1 MLFER
6 WLYTVPLRLRSLFRR
21 NRVESELDEELRFHV
36 ERLTEEHVI
45 RGLSR
50 DDARLAALRA
60 MDGLEQ
66 RKEECRD
73 ARRVRVLEDLMSDV
87 RYGGRA
93 LLRNRGF
100 AAAAIGTLALGIGA
114 TIAVFT
120 VVDGVLLRPMPF
132 AQPDRLFLVTHTEPG
147 PFMAGPGLSDRTYL
161 AFKSADR
168 TFEHLAA
175 FSSRTAS
182 MRGPGDPAIVQI
194 AAVTTEFFAALRV
207 APATGHAFDDGSEQ
221 SVLLSD
227 ALWRS
232 RFAADPAI
240 VDKVIALDGVRRA
253 VVGVMPAGFDFPNHA
268 QAWIPQTIRTDPHM
282 SLVVPVLGRLRPGV
296 TVAQARA
303 EFEAFTRH
311 LDEPAG
317 GKWVS
322 GILPL
327 KELLVADTR
336 RPLGIFAASVVLVL
350 LITCANVASL
360 LLARASGRQREM
372 AVRAALG
379 ASRRRLIRQLLT
391 ESALVSLAGGAC
403 AIVLARWG
411 VPALLALAPEGKIPR
426 IETIAID
433 GRVLIFAIGV
443 SLVTGLIF
451 GVAPALRM
459 TRRGFHGSLA
469 PSSRTFFAG
478 QERLRATLVT
488 AEIALAVMLLVGAGL
503 LLKSFLRLQ
512 AVDLGFR
519 PDQVITLTVDLPETD
534 YPTAQKLHAF
544 HEQTLARLSGLP
556 DVVSAGAINWRPLGT
571 VLITGDFQVE
581 GGPTVPDG
589 FIPDKPAVSPGYF
602 AAMGIRVLRGR
613 DFTTEDTASSANV
626 AVVSRTVAR
635 FLSGSDENAIGR
647 RVSLRDNPAPE
658 DWLTVVGIVDDVRQW
673 GPHEPAHAAIYQP
686 YLQVSRPFF
695 INHMS
700 FAIRTAADPL
710 RLAPAIR
717 SVLRDVD
724 RNQPA
729 QSIVP
734 MTDVMSAATAEPA
747 FQARLLTIFASLALI
762 LAAVGIYG
770 VVAYA
775 VSQRTQEIGV
785 RMALGAQAGTV
796 VWMVLGRTLLLSA
809 AGVALGACGALAA
822 TRILA
827 TLLFEITPTDPATF
841 SAVASIILLVALA
854 AAVVPALRAARI
866 DPVVALRND

>member
-1 MLFER
+1 MSFER
-6 WLYTVPLRLRSLFRR
+6 WLYTIPLRLRSLFRR
-21 NRVESELDEELRFHV
+21 DRVESELDEELRFHV
-36 ERLTEEHVI
+36 ERLIEEHI
-45 RGLSR
+45 ARGLSR

-60 MDGLEQ
+60 MHGVEQ

-73 ARRVRVLEDLMSDV
+73 ARHVRVIEDLAADL
-87 RYGGRA
+87 RYGART
-93 LLRNRGF
+93 LLRNRSF

-132 AQPDRLFLVTHTEPG
+132 AQPDRLFLVTHTQPG
-147 PFMAGPGLSDRTYL
+147 PFMSGPGLSDRHYL

-175 FSSRTAS
+175 FSTRTAS
-182 MRGPGDPAIVQI
+182 MWGPGDPAIVQI
-194 AAVTTEFFAALRV
+194 AAVTTEFFAALGV
-207 APATGHAFDDGSEQ
+207 SPAAGHAFDDGSDQ
-221 SVLLSD
+221 TVLLSD

-268 QAWIPQTIRTDPHM
+268 QAWIPQTIRLDPHM
-282 SLVVPVLGRLRPGV
+282 SLMTPVLGRLKPGV

-311 LDEPAG
+311 LEESASG
-317 GKWVS
+317 TWVS

-336 RPLGIFAASVVLVL
+336 RPLGIFAASVILIL

-372 AVRAALG
+372 AIRAALG

-391 ESALVSLAGGAC
+391 ESTLVSLAGGAC
-403 AIVLARWG
+403 GIVLARWG
-411 VPALLALAPEGKIPR
+411 VPALLALAPKGMIPR
-426 IETIAID
+426 IEMIGID
-433 GRVLIFAIGV
+433 GRVLAFAIGV

-451 GVAPALRM
+451 GIAPALRM
-459 TRRGFHGSLA
+459 TRRRFHGSLL

-478 QERLRATLVT
+478 QERLRAALVT

-503 LLKSFLRLQ
+503 LLRSFLRLQ
-512 AVDLGFR
+512 AVDPGFR
-519 PDQVITLTVDLPETD
+519 PDHVITLTVDLPDTD

-544 HEQTLARLSGLP
+544 HQQTLARLSGLP
-556 DVVSAGAINWRPLGT
+556 DVIAAGAINWRPLGT
-571 VLITGDFQVE
+571 VLIRGDFQVE
-581 GGPTVPDG
+581 GGPRVPDG

-602 AAMGIRVLRGR
+602 AAMGIRFLRGR
-613 DFTTEDTASSANV
+613 DFAADDNASSPGV
-626 AVVSRTVAR
+626 AIVSRSVAR
-635 FLSGSDENAIGR
+635 FLSGSEENAIGR
-647 RVSLRDNPAPE
+647 RVILHDHPKPG
-658 DWLTVVGIVDDVRQW
+658 DWLTIVGVVDDVRQG
-673 GPHEPAHAAIYQP
+673 GPQETAHAAIYQP
-686 YLQVSRPFF
+686 YLQVDRPFF
-695 INHMS
+695 LSHMS
-700 FAIRTAADPL
+700 FAIRTASDPL

-734 MTDVMSAATAEPA
+734 MTDVVSAATAEPA
-747 FQARLLTIFASLALI
+747 FYARLLAIFASLALI

-785 RMALGAQAGTV
+785 RMALGAQPGAV
-796 VWMVLGRTLLLSA
+796 VWMVLNRTLLLSA

-827 TLLFEITPTDPATF
+827 SLLFEITPTDPATF

-854 AAVVPALRAARI
+854 AAVVPASRAARI
-866 DPVVALRND
+866 DPVVALRHD